1 MVLYLNNVHLHKVGS
16 LQAAWLD
23 EIGTGFTEIQNIS
36 YINFEIKSIFSKK
49 GKLLRTFRNLK
60 YLKYFKSKLATN
72 NLNSIYTCILKR
84 SHTISDKLEKYFLL
98 FEFHAILM
106 QSKSLLTP
114 TIESAPTELYSATQI
129 SD

>member
-49 GKLLRTFRNLK
+49 GKLLRTFKNLK
-60 YLKYFKSKLATN
+60 YLKYF
-72 NLNSIYTCILKR
+72 
-84 SHTISDKLEKYFLL
+84 
-98 FEFHAILM
+98 
-106 QSKSLLTP
+106 
-114 TIESAPTELYSATQI
+114 
-129 SD
+129 